1 MSNQD
6 HRADEAPA
14 ELPLDIQPC
23 TAERWSDVC
32 ALFGERGA
40 QGGCWC
46 MWWRL
51 NPKEFKQNAGARNR
65 ETLKQLVDGATVPGL
80 LAYQAGQPIGW
91 CSFAPQKTLLRLP
104 RSTAWKPIDAQP
116 AWSIICFFVDPAARG
131 QRVASR
137 LLDAAIGYLAAQG
150 AQLIEAY
157 PKDIGDE
164 QATDRSLYFG
174 TIAMFQAAGF
184 VEVARRLP
192 AFPIM
197 RLQLS

>member
-1 MSNQD
+1 MSNQ
-6 HRADEAPA
+6 RQASEAPA

-23 TAERWSDVC
+23 TADRWADVC

-51 NPKEFKQNAGARNR
+51 NPQEFKQNAGARNR
-65 ETLKQLVDGATVPGL
+65 ETLKQLVEGGPVPGL
-80 LAYQAGQPIGW
+80 LAYQDGQPIGW
-91 CSFAPQKTLLRLP
+91 CSFAPRETLLRLP

-116 AWSIICFFVDPAARG
+116 AWSIICFFVHPSARG
-131 QRVASR
+131 QRIATR
-137 LLDAAIGYLAAQG
+137 LLDAAISFIAAQG

-164 QATDRSLYFG
+164 QVADRSIYFG
-174 TIAMFQAAGF
+174 TTTLFQAAGF
-184 VEVARRLP
+184 VEVARRHP
-192 AFPIM
+192 VFPIM
-197 RLQLS
+197 RLQLT